1 MPYIGE
7 FENIFQ
13 DLMPKTPQ
21 HPLCVLMLETRN
33 VYESGQ

>member
-13 DLMPKTPQ
+13 DLTHKVPQ

-33 VYESGQ
+33 VYESVQ